1 MISTLRGKLILCEDN
16 SLIVECGG
24 VGFGCIVTRNVLNS
38 LPNLSDEIFLHTY
51 LAVREDAME
60 LYGFKDIEE
69 LKAFK
74 MITSVNGVGAKIG
87 IALLSEFTA
96 SQLMAYIASEDAKA
110 LTAAAGVGIKLA
122 QRIVLE
128 LKDKIGNIKNYSDL
142 SAAARV
148 PSKSSVTSEVV
159 EALIALGYNKSEAT
173 SAVANLDLSLP
184 SGELIKQALKTLS
197 RRL

>member
-1 MISTLRGKLILCEDN
+1 MIATLRGTLLYTEEN
-16 SLIVECGG
+16 SIVVECGG
-24 VGFGCIVTRNVLNS
+24 VGFKCTVTRNVLN
-38 LPNLSDEIFLHTY
+38 NIDDCGKEIFIHTY
-51 LAVREDAME
+51 MAVREDAME
-60 LYGFKDIEE
+60 LYGFMDIEE

-96 SQLMAYIASEDAKA
+96 SQLMLLITSEDAKS

-128 LKDKIGNIKNYSDL
+128 LKDKTGNINIDCGCFAPTK
-142 SAAARV
+142 AV
-148 PSKSSVTSEVV
+148 VKGSSSQEAI
-159 EALIALGYNKSEAT
+159 EALVALGYTKTDAT
-173 SAVANLDLSLP
+173 SAVAQLDSNLP
-184 SGELIKQALKTLS
+184 SDELIKQGLKFLA